1 MHGEKQ
7 NTKALAMYVNDYERK
22 TCISERQEGIK
33 TTGVKKTMQI
43 RNTGKVTDVLIHQL
57 NTSPNVLFPGN

>member
-7 NTKALAMYVNDYERK
+7 NTKALAMYVNDCFKK
-22 TCISERQEGIK
+22 TCISGRQEGIK

-43 RNTGKVTDVLIHQL
+43 RITGKFTDVLIHQL
-57 NTSPNVLFPGN
+57 NSNPNVLFPAN